1 MSKKSKKEK
10 QSPNFIVFLVE
21 GESDKI
27 ALENPLS
34 ELFFEKYPDYEVR
47 FLLQQRIV
55 NKYGDEVDDDVD
67 EDDDDSADDNEED
80 HDAYIEEEYVE
91 GGDITTSS
99 FVTPKNIVIKIENRF
114 IKPATKAEG
123 IYSRRIVKIIHIVD
137 LDGAYVPDECVVPL
151 SPERTASEKPFYDGE
166 QGIIEARDVEAIRD
180 RNARKQANLDF
191 LLSLTEGGI
200 KIGSRVIPYEIYF
213 FSSNLDHFINHDAN
227 LDSGKKYYADRFL
240 REYGFDTEKF
250 ASFFFSDPAAIGHL
264 GYYESWEEIKN
275 QNSVKRFTNIDC
287 LIRRLQNTDEAV
299 GEK

>member
-1 MSKKSKKEK
+1 MSKKGKKEK

-34 ELFFEKYPDYEVR
+34 ELIFEKYPDYEVR

-55 NKYGDEVDDDVD
+55 NKFGDEVDDDNED
-67 EDDDDSADDNEED
+67 EDDGDPEDDGEED
-80 HDAYIEEEYVE
+80 SESYIEEEYVE

-123 IYSRRIVKIIHIVD
+123 IYNRRIAKIIHIVD
-137 LDGAYVPDECVVPL
+137 LDGAYVPDECVVPF
-151 SPERTASEKPFYDGE
+151 SPERADCEKPFYDGE
-166 QGIIEARDVEAIRD
+166 RGIIEAKDVDAIRE
-180 RNARKQANLDF
+180 RNARKQANIDF
-191 LLSLTEGGI
+191 LLTLCDEGI

-213 FSSNLDHFINHDAN
+213 FSSNMDHFINHDAN
-227 LDSGKKYYADRFL
+227 LGSGKKHYADRFL

-250 ASFFFSDPAAIGHL
+250 AAFFFNDPASIGHL
-264 GYYESWEEIKN
+264 GYDESWNAIRD
-275 QNSVKRFTNIDC
+275 QNSVMRHTNIDC
-287 LIRRLQNTDEAV
+287 LIKRLLDRD
-299 GEK
+299 